1 LENIWQAR
9 SGQAAGLPPS
19 TQASPALEAGR
30 ILDFVRKC
38 GLLIDLEDWS
48 VREGGGGA
56 CITLTLSALARASYR
71 HDDLLSHLCRALVL
85 QLKHQGGREGGEGTG
100 GGGGGVLSAR
110 EVAQAMHALAVLN
123 YRDASALAALA
134 RAVPADA
141 EFCLQSL
148 ANIAWASAALEIR
161 EANLTKAIVGALDT
175 HFALFLQGRL
185 RRVQSMVLRR
195 PDSSAPFSRISALPP
210 PLPGDAGMKNARMGP
225 EYGAAQLSDVLQE
238 QSGRG
243 VEGGREGGGE
253 EEDKEEE
260 EEINST
266 GTFVEMQEMRQV
278 HQFLVECRL
287 RGVDVS
293 ALCVGGSGTREA
305 WCKRERMCRAV
316 FEARSRNRA
325 MPSQLQAQV
334 EEALRRLAG
343 KTHCVF
349 KEPIDA
355 AAGYALDLIF
365 APLDLVPFPHAHAG
379 AAHPA
384 LAGGGGAFE
393 CGVGEGQLVGEELR
407 ERGVVIEVDGPAHF
421 LRPGGRLPSGSTL
434 MKRRHLEK
442 LGYKLISV
450 PFFEWNAL
458 DDAQEQAQVLK
469 KYSL

>member
-1 LENIWQAR
+1 
-9 SGQAAGLPPS
+9 LPPS

-30 ILDFVRKC
+30 ILEFVRKC
-38 GLLIDLEDWS
+38 GVLIALEDWS
-48 VREGGGGA
+48 AREGGGGA

-71 HDDLLSHLCRALVL
+71 HDDLLSHLCKALVL
-85 QLKHQGGREGGEGTG
+85 QLKHQGEREGGGGTG
-100 GGGGGVLSAR
+100 GGGGGGLSAR

-123 YRDASALAALA
+123 YQDASALAALA
-134 RAVPADA
+134 RAVLEA

-148 ANIAWASAALEIR
+148 ANIAWACAALEIR
-161 EANLTKAIVGALDT
+161 EANLTQAIVRALDT
-175 HFALFLQGRL
+175 HFALFLEGRL

-210 PLPGDAGMKNARMGP
+210 PLPGDVEIKKARMGP
-225 EYGAAQLSDVLQE
+225 AYGAAQL
-238 QSGRG
+238 
-243 VEGGREGGGE
+243 REGGGE
-253 EEDKEEE
+253 EEGGRGGEGQEEE
-260 EEINST
+260 EEEETNST

-287 RGVDVS
+287 RGVDFAAV
-293 ALCVGGSGTREA
+293 CGDGSGAREA
-305 WCKRERMCRAV
+305 WSKRERMCRAV

-343 KTHCVF
+343 KTHYVI

-365 APLDLVPFPHAHAG
+365 LPLDLVPFHDAHAG
-379 AAHPA
+379 AAHPE
-384 LAGGGGAFE
+384 LVRGGGALK

-458 DDAQEQAQVLK
+458 DDAQEQAQVPT
-469 KYSL
+469 KYSVFWSPKY